1 MKSPLRYP
9 GGKTRAISKLY
20 AIVNKYYGDPEY
32 LLSPFCGGCSFEFS
46 LPSIKHA
53 ILCDKF
59 KPLIIFW
66 NEVKNNMKQ
75 LVEILY
81 EELNDGIEKE
91 DFINYRKELV
101 ELYTKDEVKSE
112 DSDKSSYNDEDKLL
126 IAVYFFII
134 NRCSFSGS
142 TLSGG
147 FSEESA
153 KKRFTKSSL
162 ANIVWLNDPNSEN
175 KFIQKYEFKCED
187 FKESLKDPPENYF
200 IFCDPPYYLHDSKLY
215 GNNGDLHE
223 NFDHLGFHDYITK
236 CKNDYIICYNDCE
249 FIRNLYKDHVILSEN
264 WSYGMNANK
273 KSSEIVILSI
283 RNSKLITKGSVPH
296 IMGSNFEARVKNY
309 MKELGYEVDEK
320 TGGSSKNPDII
331 VYRDNKQI
339 NIEAKTKVV
348 GVDFKQFK
356 LEFINNKWV
365 YDLPYCHDLINKYI
379 PDDLFNNCDIPRG
392 ISSVD
397 FNKFKRETGN
407 FKDVYVKIDI
417 NDLSQILTNNSYIVF
432 SDNGFYKIAD
442 DDPLNLECPMLTS
455 KNFVLRFYIK
465 NHSSSKAPKANLS
478 AVCTLR
484 ITNNDLVKSEVL
496 VI

>member
-1 MKSPLRYP
+1 MFILRIYVI
-9 GGKTRAISKLY
+9 RR
-20 AIVNKYYGDPEY
+20 
-32 LLSPFCGGCSFEFS
+32 
-46 LPSIKHA
+46 
-53 ILCDKF
+53 
-59 KPLIIFW
+59 IF
-66 NEVKNNMKQ
+66 Q
-75 LVEILY
+75 RI
-81 EELNDGIEKE
+81 
-91 DFINYRKELV
+91 
-101 ELYTKDEVKSE
+101 
-112 DSDKSSYNDEDKLL
+112 
-126 IAVYFFII
+126 
-134 NRCSFSGS
+134 C
-142 TLSGG
+142 
-147 FSEESA
+147 

-162 ANIVWLNDPNSEN
+162 SNIIWLNNPNSED

-187 FKESLKDPPENYF
+187 FKETLKNPPKNYF

-223 NFDHLGFHDYITK
+223 NFDHLGFHDCITN

-264 WSYGMNANK
+264 WSYGMNENK

-283 RNSKLITKGSVPH
+283 RNSNLKYLTSKVATKGSIPY
-296 IMGSNFEARVKNY
+296 IMGSNFETRVKNY
-309 MKELGYEVDEK
+309 MKDLGYEVKEK
-320 TGGSSKNPDII
+320 TGGSSKNPDVI
-331 VYRDNKQI
+331 VYINDKHI

-348 GVDFKQFK
+348 GVEYKQFK

-365 YDLPYCHDLINKYI
+365 YNLPYCRELISKYI
-379 PDDLFNNCDIPRG
+379 PDNLFNNRDIPHD

-407 FKDVYVKIDI
+407 FKDIYVKIDI

-432 SDNGFYKIAD
+432 SDNGFYKITD
-442 DDPLNLECPMLTS
+442 EDPLNLECPMLTS

-465 NHSSSKAPKANLS
+465 NHSSSKALKANLS

-484 ITNNDLVKSEVL
+484 ITNNDLVKSDIL